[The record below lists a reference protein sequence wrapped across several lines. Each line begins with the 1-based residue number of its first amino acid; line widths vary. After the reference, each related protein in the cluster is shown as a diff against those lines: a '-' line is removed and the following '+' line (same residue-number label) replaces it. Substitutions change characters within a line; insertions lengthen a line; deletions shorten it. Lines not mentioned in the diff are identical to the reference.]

1 MYEGRLVG
9 VRPLESADLPVLTRL
24 ANSPE
29 TRQMVVGWDW
39 PIAAAGQEAWLESTR
54 TSGGTH
60 RMAVVDLASGRTIGM
75 TGFWDVDWRNRSALS
90 AIKLDGELAPKG
102 AGSDTIMLIN
112 ALAFYEVGLRRLWG
126 AILDFNGP
134 SYGAYVGNCGWRV
147 EGIEKEA
154 VFRNGGWVD
163 SLRVAILRKDFEQ
176 LPAAVWYRQRVA
188 PVPQA
193 RIDGLPAGS

>member
-1 MYEGRLVG
+1 M
-9 VRPLESADLPVLTRL
+9 LTRL

-60 RMAVVDLASGRTIGM
+60 RMAVVDLANGRTIGM

-90 AIKLDGELAPKG
+90 AIELDGELAPKG

-126 AILDFNGP
+126 AILDLDRVTVPTSGSVAGAWRGSRRRQCPERGLGRLP
-134 SYGAYVGNCGWRV
+134 SSGH
-147 EGIEKEA
+147 
-154 VFRNGGWVD
+154 
-163 SLRVAILRKDFEQ
+163 
-176 LPAAVWYRQRVA
+176 PAQ
-188 PVPQA
+188 
-193 RIDGLPAGS
+193 GL